1 MSDKAFK
8 NEIEIIK
15 GFIKDT
21 STVIMGP
28 EGDSSTVIM
37 GPDIGDSSKGT
48 FNSKLRVYSHGGRIL
63 DLATRA
69 RTIIKFFPKGNYSY
83 PEEFKEKKNYKDLNK
98 KDIEDAIQ
106 IAKNRAEGTSE
117 DDKKYKER
125 EVETTIAYNNR
136 SCNNAKAIII
146 DMEFTCPKA
155 WIGKKC
161 NSKTGKPDLIV
172 YDMKTNSFGLIELK
186 VDNKSTDNK
195 VKHFENYYDMLF
207 GDKKKKKKEFMRK
220 MEYLMHYELI
230 PNVSEKDLKK
240 ALNNDMWAAFLFV
253 GGVEKTSRTLFNKG
267 KQSFEKKNK
276 IKNSEFG
283 YQHCK
288 NAVGITLTRKAFF
301 KV

>member
-21 STVIMGP
+21 
-28 EGDSSTVIM
+28 STVIM

-207 GDKKKKKKEFMRK
+207 GDTEKIKKEFMRK

>member
-8 NEIEIIK
+8 NEIDIIK

-21 STVIMGP
+21 
-28 EGDSSTVIM
+28 STVIM

-69 RTIIKFFPKGNYSY
+69 RTIIKFFPEGNYSY

-136 SCNNAKAIII
+136 SCNSAKAIII

-172 YDMKTNSFGLIELK
+172 YDMETNSFGLIELK
-186 VDNKSTDNK
+186 VNNKSADNI

-207 GDKKKKKKEFMRK
+207 GDTEKIKNEFKRK
-220 MEYLMHYELI
+220 MEYLMHYDLI

-253 GGVEKTSRTLFNKG
+253 GGVEGTSRKLLNNG
-267 KQSFEKKNK
+267 KQAFEKKYK

-283 YQHCK
+283 YQHCQ
-288 NAVGITLTRKAFF
+288 NAAGITLTRKAFF
-301 KV
+301 KSEI

>member
-8 NEIEIIK
+8 HEIEIIK

-28 EGDSSTVIM
+28 
-37 GPDIGDSSKGT
+37 DIGDSSKGI

-63 DLATRA
+63 DLATKV
-69 RTIIKFFPKGNYSY
+69 RTTIKFFPKGNYSY
-83 PEEFKEKKNYKDLNK
+83 PEEFKEKRNYKDLSE
-98 KDIEDAIQ
+98 KDIEDAIK
-106 IAKNRAEGTSE
+106 IAKNRAEGTSA

-125 EVETTIAYNNR
+125 EVETTIAYNNH
-136 SCNNAKAIII
+136 SSNNAKAIII

-172 YDMKTNSFGLIELK
+172 YDMETNSFGLIELK
-186 VDNKSTDNK
+186 VNNKSTDNK
-195 VKHFENYYDMLF
+195 VKHFKNYYDMLF
-207 GDKKKKKKEFMRK
+207 CDTEKIKNEFKRK
-220 MEYLMHYELI
+220 MEYLMHYDLI
-230 PNVSEKDLKK
+230 PDVSEKDLKK

-253 GGVEKTSRTLFNKG
+253 GGVEGTSRNLFKNG
-267 KQSFEKKNK
+267 KQAFEKEYK

-283 YQHCK
+283 YQHCQDEK
-288 NAVGITLTRKAFF
+288 NILLTRDAFF
-301 KV
+301 KK

>member
-21 STVIMGP
+21 
-28 EGDSSTVIM
+28 STVIM

-207 GDKKKKKKEFMRK
+207 GDTEKIKKEFMRK

-253 GGVEKTSRTLFNKG
+253 GGVEKTSRTLFNTG

>member
-28 EGDSSTVIM
+28 
-37 GPDIGDSSKGT
+37 DIGDSSKGI

-63 DLATRA
+63 DLATKV
-69 RTIIKFFPKGNYSY
+69 RTTIKFFPKGNYSY
-83 PEEFKEKKNYKDLNK
+83 PEEFKEKNNYKDLNK

-106 IAKNRAEGTSE
+106 IAKNRAEGTSA

-125 EVETTIAYNNR
+125 EVETTIAYNNH
-136 SCNNAKAIII
+136 SSNNAKAIII

-172 YDMKTNSFGLIELK
+172 YDMETNSFGLIELK
-186 VDNKSTDNK
+186 VNNKSTDNK
-195 VKHFENYYDMLF
+195 VKHFKNYYDMLF
-207 GDKKKKKKEFMRK
+207 GDTEKIKNEFKRK
-220 MEYLMHYELI
+220 MEYLMHYDLI
-230 PNVSEKDLKK
+230 PDVSEKDLKK

-253 GGVEKTSRTLFNKG
+253 GGVEGTSRNLFKNG
-267 KQSFEKKNK
+267 KQAFEKEYK

-283 YQHCK
+283 YQHCQDEK
-288 NAVGITLTRKAFF
+288 NILLTRDAFF
-301 KV
+301 KK